1 MLAQSKV
8 ESKTGRKGRVL
19 SKLWRWSSSF
29 SINRLHQQVQ
39 QTMKRAVESF
49 IDELFGIL
57 INLVVASLFIFSM
70 AILAVASLLC
80 LVLEWQTAAIVFG
93 IALLSVTLVARNHRW
108 SQKLDPVDPETLD
121 LIIAAEVAYLV
132 LIKQGFT
139 IFNCF
144 VISSAVT
151 MAYLLPY
158 R

>member
-70 AILAVASLLC
+70 AILAISSLLC
-80 LVLEWQTAAIVFG
+80 LAIDFPTAATVFG
-93 IALLSVTLVARNHRW
+93 IALLFSTAKRC
-108 SQKLDPVDPETLD
+108 S
-121 LIIAAEVAYLV
+121 
-132 LIKQGFT
+132 
-139 IFNCF
+139 
-144 VISSAVT
+144 
-151 MAYLLPY
+151 
-158 R
+158 

>member
-1 MLAQSKV
+1 
-8 ESKTGRKGRVL
+8 
-19 SKLWRWSSSF
+19 
-29 SINRLHQQVQ
+29 
-39 QTMKRAVESF
+39 MKRAVESF

-57 INLVVASLFIFSM
+57 INLAVASLFIFSM
-70 AILAVASLLC
+70 AILVLSSLLC
-80 LVLEWQTAAIVFG
+80 LALDWPTAATVFG
-93 IALLSVTLVARNHRW
+93 IALLFITLVARSHCWTQR
-108 SQKLDPVDPETLD
+108 LDPADPETLD
-121 LIIAAEVAYLV
+121 LIIAADVAYLV

>member
-1 MLAQSKV
+1 MKKAI
-8 ESKTGRKGRVL
+8 ENFIGRIIVGL
-19 SKLWRWSSSF
+19 LQ
-29 SINRLHQQVQ
+29 I
-39 QTMKRAVESF
+39 F
-49 IDELFGIL
+49 IDLFL
-57 INLVVASLFIFSM
+57 ASLFIFSM
-70 AILAVASLLC
+70 AILTVASLLC
-80 LVLEWQTAAIVFG
+80 LVLEWQTAAIVNG

-132 LIKQGFT
+132 LIRQGFT
-139 IFNCF
+139 IFNYF